1 MLNFMWKFSLRVYAQ
16 TNKNIYKKGC
26 CQTSKVIMDSEPRV
40 AALLETHRTCND
52 SGRPCAAIGLD
63 HKNEKVSCRM
73 PWDSSIYKEVF
84 GGEGHLSPLQ
94 LRWPHGCAPK
104 TLVLT
109 IFGNLVQLTHVGICN
124 VYVAWLT

>member
-63 HKNEKVSCRM
+63 HKNEKVSCCM

-94 LRWPHGCAPK
+94 LRWPHGCAPN
-104 TLVLT
+104 TLFFT
-109 IFGNLVQLTHVGICN
+109 IWGNLGQLTHVGICN

>member
-73 PWDSSIYKEVF
+73 PWIVLFTKKF
-84 GGEGHLSPLQ
+84 WGGEGHLSPLQ
-94 LRWPHGCAPK
+94 LCWPHGCAPK
-104 TLVLT
+104 PFLKL
-109 IFGNLVQLTHVGICN
+109 FWGIW
-124 VYVAWLT
+124 AS

>member
-63 HKNEKVSCRM
+63 HKNEKVSCCM

-84 GGEGHLSPLQ
+84 GGEGHLSP
-94 LRWPHGCAPK
+94 RPFNCAGPMAARPK
-104 TLVLT
+104 RFLKL
-109 IFGNLVQLTHVGICN
+109 FLGIRCS
-124 VYVAWLT
+124 

>member
-40 AALLETHRTCND
+40 AAL
-52 SGRPCAAIGLD
+52 
-63 HKNEKVSCRM
+63 
-73 PWDSSIYKEVF
+73 F
-84 GGEGHLSPLQ
+84 
-94 LRWPHGCAPK
+94 
-104 TLVLT
+104 
-109 IFGNLVQLTHVGICN
+109 FGNLVQLTHVGICN